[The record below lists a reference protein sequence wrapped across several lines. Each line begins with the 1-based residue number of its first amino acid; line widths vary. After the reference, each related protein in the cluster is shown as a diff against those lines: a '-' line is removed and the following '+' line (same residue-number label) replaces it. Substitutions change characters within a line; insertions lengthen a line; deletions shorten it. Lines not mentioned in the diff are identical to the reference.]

1 MRLVSEMEIKREFWT
16 SYKKGFCFLRIN
28 RSYLAAENWS
38 LLMAHSRKRND
49 GKGDEFILFFSLPF
63 CSYRNILKDLSFSRI
78 LLYQIITSHYH
89 LSDVSYISF
98 CTINQQK
105 NQLSHTHM
113 GFANNILLKLRKTL
127 FCLLKSVQR
136 FQEQMESR
144 ETSWTARDG
153 PLLTSKWNKS
163 NWIYQLFHYMFVL

>member
-1 MRLVSEMEIKREFWT
+1 LNKLQE
-16 SYKKGFCFLRIN
+16 G
-28 RSYLAAENWS
+28 
-38 LLMAHSRKRND
+38 
-49 GKGDEFILFFSLPF
+49 ILFSPNKSVLLGCRELKFADGTFKKKKWWKRRRIYLFSLPF
-63 CSYRNILKDLSFSRI
+63 CSYINILKDLSFSWI